1 MLFVIWESTILENV
15 VIITIEKFKGTPSC
29 ALPRPLTK
37 YDIKFVI
44 SKMNKTD
51 KNIASLRDGS
61 CTDSASA
68 DHEVVEGAL
77 RDIKNR

>member
-1 MLFVIWESTILENV
+1 MKKTVGFPTVFFRL
-15 VIITIEKFKGTPSC
+15 
-29 ALPRPLTK
+29 LTK
-37 YDIKFVI
+37 YDIKLII

-61 CTDSASA
+61 CTDYASA

-77 RDIKNR
+77 RDVKLG